1 MYGCMCVCVFFMFV
15 IQRITYTA
23 EIEAWLFSLLIN
35 IQCDSSLSSS
45 YHLFQVS
52 HRPSSPTRLF
62 RPHCFFALSP
72 RHFSLVSFFLS
83 HALPIPFAHSGN
95 TLSRRIR
102 YSRFLRTFVARE
114 SLRRSGARVIGFGLT
129 SEMDDVGG
137 KTRVPT
143 SPRCRFRPHPSGSR
157 FAKSK
162 SRSTGMDGNGGSGT
176 PSFSRHA
183 AVGLGRGDPRRGSRR
198 KRRGGS
204 VSQSRCRRFR

>member
-1 MYGCMCVCVFFMFV
+1 MFV

-35 IQCDSSLSSS
+35 IQCERFVSILFLSPLPGFPPALITYASFPTSL
-45 YHLFQVS
+45 L
-52 HRPSSPTRLF
+52 P
-62 RPHCFFALSP
+62 LSP

-143 SPRCRFRPHPSGSR
+143 SPRSRFRPHPSGSR